1 MRRKPASW
9 RTVGS
14 CMPGLSAPVE
24 IRCRIWV
31 MSCTCTG
38 TALFRFTRSPDGGA
52 IRQDSRAM
60 GLGGGSS
67 WARGALCAL
76 ACQRPAQPD
85 QRQPEGDSQ
94 GLWHDPRLVHEP
106 TLGRHRPSLAQ
117 PVLRDLL
124 SQVVVQHVSSSSG
137 PRPVLSLRPVIV
149 YAYIHT
155 L

>member
-14 CMPGLSAPVE
+14 CMPGFSAPVE

-52 IRQDSRAM
+52 IRQPSRAM
-60 GLGGGSS
+60 GLGGH
-67 WARGALCAL
+67 
-76 ACQRPAQPD
+76 P
-85 QRQPEGDSQ
+85 Q
-94 GLWHDPRLVHEP
+94 GLRLEVGLVHEP
-106 TLGRHRPSLAQ
+106 ALGRHRPSLAQ

-124 SQVVVQHVSSSSG
+124 CQVVVQHVSSFPG
-137 PRPVLSLRPVIV
+137 PRPVSLRCVIV
-149 YAYIHT
+149 YEYIHT
-155 L
+155 LWKAGLQGTVRKI